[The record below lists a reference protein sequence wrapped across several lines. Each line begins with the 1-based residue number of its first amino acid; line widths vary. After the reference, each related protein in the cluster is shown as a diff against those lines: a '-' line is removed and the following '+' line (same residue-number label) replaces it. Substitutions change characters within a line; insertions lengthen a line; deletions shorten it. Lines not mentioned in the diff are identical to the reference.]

1 MISTPVLALPDFTR
15 VFVVECDAS
24 GFGLGAVLMQDGRP
38 IAYFSHALSSR
49 EQLKP
54 IYERELMA
62 VVLAVRKWKHY
73 LLGRRFVVHTDQKS
87 LKFLLE
93 QKEVN
98 MEYQKWLIKLLGYE
112 FDILYKPG
120 IQNIA
125 ADGLSR
131 REHPSVQFAECV
143 MFAVT
148 IPESLQLQDL
158 YTEIAASPDIQQI
171 IQRLQGGDTELKGY
185 SVKDGKLWFKNRLVI
200 PKTSPFINTVLKECH
215 DGLQGGHSGVLKTV
229 KRVQRWFHWDGLL
242 KTVQ

>member
-1 MISTPVLALPDFTR
+1 MISTPVLALPDFNW

-24 GFGLGAVLMQDGRP
+24 GFGLGAFLMQDSRP
-38 IAYFSHALSSR
+38 VAYFSHGLTAG

-73 LLGRRFVVHTDQKS
+73 LLGQFFVVHTDQKS

-120 IQNIA
+120 IQNKA
-125 ADGLSR
+125 ADCLSR
-131 REHPSVQFAECV
+131 IEQPALQSAECAL
-143 MFAVT
+143 FAVT
-148 IPESLQLQDL
+148 IPVI
-158 YTEIAASPDIQQI
+158 TV
-171 IQRLQGGDTELKGY
+171 T
-185 SVKDGKLWFKNRLVI
+185 RLV
-200 PKTSPFINTVLKECH
+200 
-215 DGLQGGHSGVLKTV
+215 
-229 KRVQRWFHWDGLL
+229 
-242 KTVQ
+242 